1 MSSNS
6 LFTAKDARNVCRL
19 FTKRPKTVRKTN
31 FSPLGLQ
38 RKLTVLSFRSTIELK
53 AKICVKF
60 SLREISNLVEFIG
73 PRYSMAPCKSYTI
86 LTREVS

>member
-1 MSSNS
+1 M
-6 LFTAKDARNVCRL
+6 FTAKDARNVCRL
-19 FTKRPKTVRKTN
+19 FTKTVRTN

-73 PRYSMAPCKSYTI
+73 PRYSMAPSKSYTVS
-86 LTREVS
+86 TREVS

>member
-19 FTKRPKTVRKTN
+19 FTKTVRKTN

-73 PRYSMAPCKSYTI
+73 PRYSMAPSKSYTVS
-86 LTREVS
+86 TREVS